1 MTTES
6 RPKTATELVDEHE
19 EALQTELNYKVAK
32 SMLFQYGEVD
42 PSRPDRGVVPV
53 PSTNPKALALQ
64 GHDPRLQVMPEK
76 PTVLDFFQY
85 RWGYSA
91 HLLQS
96 ATHALK
102 AGCDEETILAC
113 LLHDIGVV
121 GFIRSDHGY
130 WGAQLVEPYVSE
142 KVAWAIRSHQV
153 LRFYA
158 DESYGYSYP
167 EMYIRLFGEDFKPE
181 PYIEAEYK
189 RIREH
194 KWYEA
199 SRLITVNDIYSFDPT
214 AVVNIEDFYDIVG
227 RNFRQPEEGLGFDNS
242 PVAHMWRTLI
252 WPNRYL

>member
-6 RPKTATELVDEHE
+6 KPKTASELVDEHE
-19 EALQTELNYKVAK
+19 EQMLNELNVRVAK
-32 SMLFQYGEVD
+32 SQLFMYGETD
-42 PSRPDRGVVPV
+42 PSRPGIGPM
-53 PSTNPKALALQ
+53 PAGSSNPKALALQ
-64 GHDPRLQVMPEK
+64 GDDPRLQKMPEK
-76 PTVLDFFQY
+76 PTLLDFFKY

-130 WGAQLVEPYVSE
+130 WGAQLIEHYVSE
-142 KVAWAIRSHQV
+142 KVAWAIRAHQA
-153 LRFYA
+153 LRFFP
-158 DESYGYSYP
+158 DEDAGYKYP
-167 EMYIRLFGEDFKPE
+167 EMYIRLFGEDFQPE
-181 PYIEAEYK
+181 PYIQEEYK
-189 RIREH
+189 RIKDH
-194 KWYEA
+194 KWYMA
-199 SRLITVNDIYSFDPT
+199 GRLITVNDIYSFDPT
-214 AVVNIEDFYDIVG
+214 AVVNIEDFYDIIG

-252 WPNRYL
+252 WPNRFL

>member
-1 MTTES
+1 MTTDS

-19 EALQTELNYKVAK
+19 EQLQNELNVRVAK
-32 SMLFQYGEVD
+32 SMLFLYGEQD
-42 PSRPDRGVVPV
+42 PSRPERGPA
-53 PSTNPKALALQ
+53 PAGSSDPRALVLQ
-64 GHDPRLQVMPEK
+64 GDDPRLQKMPEK
-76 PTVLDFFQY
+76 PTLLDFFKY

-142 KVAWAIRSHQV
+142 KVSWAIRSHQV

-158 DESYGYSYP
+158 DEAAGYSYP

-181 PYIEAEYK
+181 PYIEEEYK
-189 RIREH
+189 RIRNH
-194 KWYEA
+194 AWYMA
-199 SRLITVNDIYSFDPT
+199 GRLITVNDIYSFDPN
-214 AVVNIEDFYDIVG
+214 AVVNIEDFYDIIG

>member
-19 EALQTELNYKVAK
+19 DRLLNELNVRIAK

-42 PSRPDRGVVPV
+42 PSRPERGPA
-53 PSTNPKALALQ
+53 PAGSSDPNALALQ
-64 GHDPRLQVMPEK
+64 GDDPRLQKMPQK
-76 PTVLDFFQY
+76 PALLDFFKY

-113 LLHDIGVV
+113 LLHDVGVV

-158 DESYGYSYP
+158 DEKMGYSYP
-167 EMYIRLFGEDFKPE
+167 EMYIRLFGPDFKPE
-181 PYIEAEYK
+181 PYIEEEYK
-189 RIREH
+189 RIRDH

-199 SRLITVNDIYSFDPT
+199 GRLITINDIYSFDPD
-214 AVVNIEDFYDIVG
+214 AVVNIEDFYDIIG
-227 RNFRQPEEGLGFDNS
+227 RNFRQPAEGLGFDGS
-242 PVAHMWRTLI
+242 PVAHMWRTII
-252 WPNRYL
+252 WPNRFL